1 MLSRGFIAN
10 NERTVFTTET
20 LNEFEQFKSSLHG
33 SNAVIIGTHSGTFH
47 GDEVLA
53 TLLLK
58 YLPKAGNSVVVRTR
72 NNAILDQCDIV
83 CDVGGKYDATTN
95 RYDHHMKEFNVCY
108 DDENKIKMSSAG
120 LIYKHL
126 GKDIIVNIL
135 DKYGWLEQNKTH
147 IDEIIRKLYM
157 NFIMMVDAVDNGINA
172 YPDNLKPKYINNTSY
187 ASRIA
192 RLNPEWNV
200 SDVDVNERFKKAWDI
215 AEEELYYHFVH
226 LANGYFIAYDIVHKA
241 VKERFNVHG
250 SGNVIH
256 LEQYCPWKEILFNI
270 EKAEQIEG
278 MIKFVLFMN
287 QNGEYTISTVPV
299 TLGNFA
305 YRKGLPKLWRGL
317 RDDVLK
323 EKSGISDMV
332 FVHVSGFIGAA
343 KSYESAMK
351 VVEVALSENDN
362 ENK

>member
-1 MLSRGFIAN
+1 MLSRNFIAN
-10 NERTVFTTET
+10 NERDVFTTES
-20 LNEFEQFKSSLHG
+20 LSEFNQFKSLH
-33 SNAVIIGTHSGTFH
+33 NNVMIIGTHSGTFH

-83 CDVGGKYDATTN
+83 CDVGGKYDPTTN

-108 DDENKIKMSSAG
+108 DEENKIKMSSAG

-147 IDEIIRKLYM
+147 IDEIIRKLYV

-172 YPDNLKPKYINNTSY
+172 FPDNLKPKYINNTSY

-200 SDVDVNERFKKAWDI
+200 SDMNVNDRFKRAWDI

-241 VKERFNVHG
+241 IKERFKVHA

-256 LEQYCPWKEILFNI
+256 LEQNCPWKEILFNI
-270 EKAEQIEG
+270 EKAEQMEG
-278 MIKFVLFMN
+278 TIKFVLFMN

-305 YRKGLPKLWRGL
+305 YRKGLPRLWRGL
-317 RDDVLK
+317 REDALK
-323 EKSGISDMV
+323 EKSGIDDMV

-343 KSYESAMK
+343 KSFESAMK
-351 VVEVALSENDN
+351 VVEVSLSENDN